1 MARVVFT
8 AVFFISITT
17 LFAFS
22 GTICAKQDA
31 SADVPSGAVMFF
43 NLAECPTG
51 WLPLENARGR
61 VLVGIQESGKIGA
74 QVGTALADQEN
85 RAVGKHSHVINDPG
99 HVHRINAR
107 RGWTQN
113 GSNLGVADYSG
124 NTERAV
130 TGVTLQET
138 GAQEGTPAPYL
149 QLLVCQK
156 I

>member
-1 MARVVFT
+1 MIKSVFT
-8 AVFFISITT
+8 AVFLIGITT
-17 LFAFS
+17 FFTFS
-22 GTICAKQDA
+22 SNAYSKQDT
-31 SADVPSGAVMFF
+31 STDVPSGAVMFF

-51 WLPLENARGR
+51 WLSLDNARGR
-61 VLVGIQESGKIGA
+61 VLVGIQENGKIGA
-74 QVGTALADQEN
+74 QVGTSLADQEN
-85 RAVGKHSHVINDPG
+85 RAVGKHTHGINDPG
-99 HVHRINAR
+99 HVHSIRAR

-113 GSNLGVADYSG
+113 GSNFGVTDYTS
-124 NTERAV
+124 NTDRAT